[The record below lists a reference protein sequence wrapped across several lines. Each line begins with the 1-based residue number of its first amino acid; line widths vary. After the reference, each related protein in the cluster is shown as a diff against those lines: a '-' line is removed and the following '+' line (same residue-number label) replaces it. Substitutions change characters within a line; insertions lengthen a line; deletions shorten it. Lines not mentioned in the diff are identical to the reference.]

1 MNDPQS
7 DSKDDVQ
14 FTFEQIPAQLPPE
27 KKGLMSKFETIGLN
41 GQAKAS

>member
-14 FTFEQIPAQLPPE
+14 LIFEQIPPQPPPE

-41 GQAKAS
+41 GQGKAS